1 MYLVKCLDK
10 KVKST
15 WQRNNGDKLL
25 FDGGRVVKTNTH
37 CPIKTG
43 DILLSD
49 KRNTRFRVSSRAVF
63 RGVVSLFFVVFI
75 AHQKHGKHSA
85 NVFVLHSMQRARLDC
100 YSRSYNGSYLSLFL
114 FLFFLLPFLPFFF
127 VQLSFQPEQEHWK
140 LVVVSS
146 IRANNKQLSRSLR
159 MRLIKIAA
167 LTRRCSTIAV
177 VGGYIIYAVPVERHN
192 SWPVLHALYLARGT
206 LLNRRLLPEK
216 GSPNENPLCRIRLP
230 TKWSRAYSENLA
242 RWNNYRGLW
251 NVAMFTT

>member
-1 MYLVKCLDK
+1 MANTRQMYLFYTRCSALGWTVTL
-10 KVKST
+10 VPIT
-15 WQRNNGDKLL
+15 
-25 FDGGRVVKTNTH
+25 VPI
-37 CPIKTG
+37 CPF
-43 DILLSD
+43 S
-49 KRNTRFRVSSRAVF
+49 FSFFFSPSF
-63 RGVVSLFFVVFI
+63 PSLFFRSTI
-75 AHQKHGKHSA
+75 
-85 NVFVLHSMQRARLDC
+85 LPARTRT
-100 YSRSYNGSYLSLFL
+100 SIN
-114 FLFFLLPFLPFFF
+114 
-127 VQLSFQPEQEHWK
+127 WN

-230 TKWSRAYSENLA
+230 TK
-242 RWNNYRGLW
+242 
-251 NVAMFTT
+251 